1 MVLKTGLIVTFRST
15 SESNTRHISTQFYV
29 VSFFFSFKTKVLH
42 QLIGLMSYLIV
53 DNEITAGGH

>member
-15 SESNTRHISTQFYV
+15 SESNTRHLSTQFYV
-29 VSFFFSFKTKVLH
+29 VSFFSFKTKVLH